1 MGMGMGPESVHIM
14 AAAEETANTQSYTY
28 AYILFP
34 MMRVYWIKFTHY
46 SATLDNE
53 CTHNMS
59 TTRGKHKHTT
69 NKHDHRP
76 HIHLL
81 CGMRS
86 HITTRSRGGA
96 VHNTHCQ
103 CCTSCSA
110 QLNTHYYSS
119 AQHTLPVLYLVLRS
133 TEHTHY
139 SRAPHSSCVYKTDN
153 N

>member
-1 MGMGMGPESVHIM
+1 MGPESVHIM

-34 MMRVYWIKFTHY
+34 MMGVYWMKFTHY

-53 CTHNMS
+53 CTHNTS
-59 TTRGKHKHTT
+59 TTRGKHEHTT

-110 QLNTHYYSS
+110 QLNTHTI
-119 AQHTLPVLYLVLRS
+119 AEHHT
-133 TEHTHY
+133 
-139 SRAPHSSCVYKTDN
+139 AAVYTRQTIIKYFQADKAYKL
-153 N
+153 